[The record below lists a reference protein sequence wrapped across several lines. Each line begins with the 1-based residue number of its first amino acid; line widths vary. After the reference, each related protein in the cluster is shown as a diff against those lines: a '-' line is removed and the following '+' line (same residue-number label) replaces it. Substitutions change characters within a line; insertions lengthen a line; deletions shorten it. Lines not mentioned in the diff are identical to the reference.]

1 MAFGGEV
8 DDAVDMVFCDYAAH
22 FVEIGYIGLDKAV
35 VRTVFD
41 ILEVCEVAGIG
52 KFVKVDN
59 VVVRIFVD
67 EKPDHVRSDESGS
80 AGDEYVTLHCFS
92 DF

>member
-8 DDAVDMVFCDYAAH
+8 DDAVYVVFCDYAAH
-22 FVEIGYIGLDKAV
+22 FVEIGYIGLDETV

-41 ILEVCEVAGIG
+41 VLEVCEVAGIG

-67 EKPDHVRSDESGS
+67 KKPDHVRSDESGS